1 MSVDRADAESGFALD
16 RPTGRAAWFALDVER
31 RRATLL
37 AGSRRAYAAARDWA
51 TELIAEGRTE
61 SALVVLED
69 LLAVTERTPFARA
82 DVLRALR
89 LLRPPLD
96 VPPARIRAHVQA
108 ALRDVR
114 QRPAVLQVIPD
125 LLRYAAQVQFA
136 LGDQDG
142 VVECAELARTCGS
155 RLARGFGGGPL
166 ERIRDDA
173 VLAPMWAHPG
183 YRQVFAHLP
192 PPVFTDAMVAVSVAE
207 HVRHVRL
214 SRPVRLPAG
223 MDRLVGVETVELEG
237 AGDASTVAWLWWLA
251 GRPSL
256 HTLELTGAAQRL
268 VADEDL
274 LATLLVAP
282 GLRRLRIGY
291 PSLNPWSMRVLLAD
305 LRRSGV
311 PPRTRLLHLALLRDD
326 LDYVVSRA
334 RTADLVAALD
344 SGVAGVRS
352 AALHLLDG
360 VLGAPNVRFEPG
372 DEVLVAGRLWDGPV
386 LVDLVERFGLRLVQR
401 PSPRTRLAVIAERHG
416 GAGLELLDGGLPLIC
431 EGQLR
436 AMLEA
441 AMQAARPPD
450 RRGAGPVD
458 ITALDVG
465 VRGARAP
472 AVSRALASTDGARV
486 GAELARL
493 TSARARSGAFEGL
506 IVVVTNPGLDRSLR
520 QAARRLLLRDAPT
533 DLVDAVEDVAEVVR
547 GLDRSGVLSTW
558 DLQETGVE
566 TDGLVNVVELAVL
579 LMSVRR
585 NARAHRL
592 DVVRAGLTRLPDG
605 VGELAHLRRLRLDD
619 NRLADLPA
627 AVLAL
632 RGLRDLSLAGNR
644 LAALPDGLAAL
655 GALTSLDL
663 GHNRFVDLPA
673 VVGRLH
679 ALRRLDVT
687 VDVRAGRARWPGLA
701 DGLASLPDLRELV
714 LDGHELAELPA
725 GVRAMAGLER
735 LSLRHGR
742 LGTLPQ
748 WLAYLPRLGT
758 LTLDGTVIDAAEA
771 ARDVLAVLRTQGV
784 AVSAWPTEPGP

>member
-1 MSVDRADAESGFALD
+1 VSVDRANAGSGFALD
-16 RPTGRAAWFALDVER
+16 RPAGRAAWFALDLER
-31 RRATLL
+31 RRAVLL
-37 AGSRRAYAAARDWA
+37 RGDRRAYVAARDWA
-51 TELIAEGRTE
+51 TELITEGRAE
-61 SALVVLED
+61 AALVVLED
-69 LLAVTERTPFARA
+69 LLAVAERTPFARA

-89 LLRPPLD
+89 RLRPPLD
-96 VPPARIRAHVQA
+96 VQPARIRAHVEA

-114 QRPAVLQVIPD
+114 QRPAVLRVVPD

-142 VVECAELARTCGS
+142 VVECAELARTRGS

-192 PPVFTDAMVAVSVAE
+192 PPLFTDAAVAVSVAE

-214 SRPVRLPAG
+214 NRPVRLPVG

-237 AGDASTVAWLWWLA
+237 AGDASTLAWLWWLA

-274 LATLLVAP
+274 LAALLVAP

-291 PSLNPWSMRVLLAD
+291 PSVNPWSMRVLLAE

-360 VLGAPNVRFEPG
+360 VLGAPAVRFEPG
-372 DEVLVAGRLWDGPV
+372 DEVLVAGRLRDGPV
-386 LVDLVERFGLRLVQR
+386 LAELVERFGLRLVQR
-401 PSPRTRLAVIAERHG
+401 PSPRTRLAVIAELHG
-416 GAGLELLDGGLPLIC
+416 GAAVELLDGGLPLIC
-431 EGQLR
+431 EGQVR

-441 AMQAARPPD
+441 ALPLGG
-450 RRGAGPVD
+450 RGSGPVD
-458 ITALDVG
+458 VAALGTG
-465 VRGARAP
+465 VPRARVP

-493 TSARARSGAFEGL
+493 TSARTHSGAFEGL
-506 IVVVTNPGLDRSLR
+506 IVVATNPRLDRSLR
-520 QAARRLLLRDAPT
+520 QAARRLLLRDAPA
-533 DLVDAVEDVAEVVR
+533 DLVDAVEDVADVVR
-547 GLDRSGVLSTW
+547 VLDRSGVLSTW

-566 TDGLVNVVELAVL
+566 TDGLVDVVELAVL

-605 VGELAHLRRLRLDD
+605 VGELQHLRRLRLDD

-655 GALTSLDL
+655 GALASLDL
-663 GHNRFVDLPA
+663 GHNRFADLPA
-673 VVGRLH
+673 VVGRLYT
-679 ALRRLDVT
+679 LRRLDVT
-687 VDVRAGRARWPGLA
+687 VDVRAGPARWPGLV
-701 DGLASLPDLRELV
+701 DGLAGLPDLRELV
-714 LDGHELAELPA
+714 LDGHELAELPP
-725 GVRAMAGLER
+725 GVLAMAGLER

-748 WLAYLPRLGT
+748 WLTDLPRLGM
-758 LTLDGTVIDAAEA
+758 LTLDGTAIDTADAAL
-771 ARDVLAVLRTQGV
+771 DVLAALRKQGT
-784 AVSAWPTEPGP
+784 AVSAWPTEGGRTGG